1 MLQHADATHF
11 GNLAPDLTVNV
22 HGTLP
27 PRSIGVPAID
37 MAAAVAVFTVALY
50 RAVLVGTGTVY
61 AHGQS
66 QCYKPISCLIR
77 TSNVYPLSKRR
88 LTAGKRAS
96 AIGIVA
102 AMSVF
107 VATALAIWHWYLH
120 QPASRPFLPSQAALR
135 MGHRSPTSLR
145 DYPRIGQRY
154 VLAADFIICR
164 QQQGVVDF
172 DAALSRRNRTRE
184 KNAMARY
191 DCAATQRADAGLPVR
206 FLAQS
211 GIMRPL
217 AKVRLS
223 NGNTAWVDLAALKGR
238 H

>member
-1 MLQHADATHF
+1 M
-11 GNLAPDLTVNV
+11 
-22 HGTLP
+22 
-27 PRSIGVPAID
+27 AI
-37 MAAAVAVFTVALY
+37 
-50 RAVLVGTGTVY
+50 
-61 AHGQS
+61 
-66 QCYKPISCLIR
+66 
-77 TSNVYPLSKRR
+77 
-88 LTAGKRAS
+88 
-96 AIGIVA
+96 
-102 AMSVF
+102 
-107 VATALAIWHWYLH
+107 
-120 QPASRPFLPSQAALR
+120 
-135 MGHRSPTSLR
+135 R
-145 DYPRIGQRY
+145 DYPRIGHRY

-172 DAALSRRNRTRE
+172 DTALSRRNRTRE

-223 NGNTAWVDLAALKGR
+223 NGNTAWVELAALKSR